1 MNKYIELQA
10 GTKVPKEKLD
20 TFVTEIE
27 KIMDGALLLDE
38 DTVVLDFDNVGD
50 VWKDVL
56 NLYPTRCIKTTRG
69 AHLYYKR
76 PANKRINNA
85 TNARTYI
92 GLQADYKTGF
102 NNKKSLVTVKQNG
115 IMREVL
121 NDTPIDNLPEL
132 PIALY
137 PIYSKNTNMYEMD
150 DGDGRNSEI
159 YSHIRMLKDNK
170 VEDTD
175 IGKFANFI
183 NTKVFKKPLE
193 QQELMNTIA
202 SAVNAE
208 SNNNGK
214 PSFYTIDEKGKQK
227 LNLTAIEM
235 YMREKLDIREYRN
248 ILFYIKDDKRHYKDT
263 LNGTNIFREIRKTLE
278 KENIVLNTKQD
289 SEILHLIKTDFRIEE
304 DENKKYPI
312 AFRNGWCL
320 YKDKFI
326 KQEKMFTPFYMDVD
340 YDPNANDKNVIN
352 FIKWF
357 CKGDEGL
364 ITLYE
369 EILGHILMLE
379 RFPHHIFF
387 FVAGKGK
394 NGKSTMLNM
403 LNNWTAGLNST
414 TALDQFEKETYAYDL
429 IGKIVNLGDDIDD
442 TYIEKSRV
450 IKVIA
455 GGSKIKARALYSMP
469 VDFKSTATLIFSCNN
484 MPTFKDKSG
493 GMARRVVCFP
503 CNSNVEYGKIDLDLD
518 DKLTTDSA
526 KSTLLNLAIKGMKR
540 IIANG
545 GELTITETSKALTE
559 RYLIENDSIAMFFS
573 ETNVN
578 KLCDDM
584 ENNTFTKLYSLYQMF
599 CDENGY
605 TPSGKNTLS
614 KKLDE
619 FGFES
624 FTGAGNVRKIRPKK
638 W

>member
-38 DTVVLDFDNVGD
+38 DTVVVDFDHVGD
-50 VWKDVL
+50 LWKDIL

-85 TNARTYI
+85 PARTYI

-121 NDTPIDNLPEL
+121 NDTPLDNLPEL
-132 PIALY
+132 PVALY
-137 PIYSKNTNMYEMD
+137 PIYSKKTNMYEMD
-150 DGDGRNSEI
+150 DGDGRNNEI
-159 YSHIRMLKDNK
+159 FSHIRMLKENK
-170 VEDTD
+170 VEDSD

-208 SNNNGK
+208 SNNDGK

-227 LNLTAIEM
+227 LDLTAIEM
-235 YMREKLDIREYRN
+235 YMRKKLDIREYRN
-248 ILFYIKDDKRHYKDT
+248 ILFYIKDDKRYEKDT
-263 LNGTNIFREIRKTLE
+263 LNGINIFREIRKTLE

-289 SEILHLIKTDFRIEE
+289 SEILHLIKTDSRIEE
-304 DENKKYPI
+304 DKNKKYPI

-320 YKDKFI
+320 YRDQFI
-326 KQEKMFTPFYMDVD
+326 KQEKIFTPFYMDVD
-340 YDPNANDKNVIN
+340 YDPSANDKNVVDFIN
-352 FIKWF
+352 WF

-403 LNNWTAGLNST
+403 LNNWTDGLNST

-503 CNSNVEYGKIDLDLD
+503 CNSNIEYGKIDLDLD

-526 KSTLLNLAIKGMKR
+526 KSTLLNLGIKGMKR

-545 GELTITETSKALTE
+545 GELTVTEASKKMTE

-573 ETNVN
+573 ETDVN
-578 KLCDDM
+578 AMCDDM
-584 ENNTFTKLYSLYQMF
+584 KNNTFTKLYTIYQIF
-599 CDENGY
+599 CEDNGY

>member
-38 DTVVLDFDNVGD
+38 DTVVVDFDHVGD
-50 VWKDVL
+50 LWKDIL

-85 TNARTYI
+85 PARTYI

-121 NDTPIDNLPEL
+121 NDTPLDNLPEL
-132 PIALY
+132 PVALY
-137 PIYSKNTNMYEMD
+137 PIYSKKTNMYEMD
-150 DGDGRNSEI
+150 DGDGRNNEI
-159 YSHIRMLKDNK
+159 FSHIRMLKENK
-170 VEDTD
+170 VEDSD

-193 QQELMNTIA
+193 QQELINTIA

-208 SNNNGK
+208 SNNDGK
-214 PSFYTIDEKGKQK
+214 PSFYTVDEKGKQK

-248 ILFYIKDDKRHYKDT
+248 ILFYIKDDKRYEKDT
-263 LNGTNIFREIRKTLE
+263 LNGINIFREIRKTLE

-289 SEILHLIKTDFRIEE
+289 SEILHLIKTDSRIEE
-304 DENKKYPI
+304 DKNKKYPI
-312 AFRNGWCL
+312 SFRNGWCL

-326 KQEKMFTPFYMDVD
+326 KQEKIFTPFYMDVD
-340 YDPNANDKNVIN
+340 YDPEANDKNVVDFIN
-352 FIKWF
+352 WF

-403 LNNWTAGLNST
+403 LNNWTDGLNST
-414 TALDQFEKETYAYDL
+414 TVLDQFEKETYAYDL

-503 CNSNVEYGKIDLDLD
+503 CNNNIEYGKIDLDLD

-573 ETNVN
+573 ETDVN

-584 ENNTFTKLYSLYQMF
+584 ANNTFTKLYSLYQMF

>member
-1 MNKYIELQA
+1 ME
-10 GTKVPKEKLD
+10 
-20 TFVTEIE
+20 
-27 KIMDGALLLDE
+27 
-38 DTVVLDFDNVGD
+38 
-50 VWKDVL
+50 
-56 NLYPTRCIKTTRG
+56 
-69 AHLYYKR
+69 
-76 PANKRINNA
+76 
-85 TNARTYI
+85 
-92 GLQADYKTGF
+92 
-102 NNKKSLVTVKQNG
+102 SLVFTQ
-115 IMREVL
+115 
-121 NDTPIDNLPEL
+121 
-132 PIALY
+132 
-137 PIYSKNTNMYEMD
+137 
-150 DGDGRNSEI
+150 
-159 YSHIRMLKDNK
+159 
-170 VEDTD
+170 
-175 IGKFANFI
+175 F
-183 NTKVFKKPLE
+183 
-193 QQELMNTIA
+193 
-202 SAVNAE
+202 
-208 SNNNGK
+208 
-214 PSFYTIDEKGKQK
+214 DEKGKQK

-326 KQEKMFTPFYMDVD
+326 KQEKIFTPFYMDVD
-340 YDPNANDKNVIN
+340 YDPEANDKNVID
-352 FIKWF
+352 FINWF

-503 CNSNVEYGKIDLDLD
+503 CNNNIEYGKIDLDLD

-573 ETNVN
+573 ETDVN

-584 ENNTFTKLYSLYQMF
+584 ANNTFTKLYSLYQMF

>member
-159 YSHIRMLKDNK
+159 YSHIRMLKNNK

-326 KQEKMFTPFYMDVD
+326 KQEKIFTPFYMDVD
-340 YDPNANDKNVIN
+340 YDPEANDKNVID
-352 FIKWF
+352 FINWF

-573 ETNVN
+573 ETDVN
-578 KLCDDM
+578 ELCDDM
-584 ENNTFTKLYSLYQMF
+584 ANNTFTKLYSLYQMF

>member
-38 DTVVLDFDNVGD
+38 DTVVVDFDHVGD
-50 VWKDVL
+50 LWKDIL

-85 TNARTYI
+85 PARTYI

-121 NDTPIDNLPEL
+121 NDTPLDNLPEL
-132 PIALY
+132 PVALY
-137 PIYSKNTNMYEMD
+137 PIYSKKTNMYEMD
-150 DGDGRNSEI
+150 DGDGRNNEI
-159 YSHIRMLKDNK
+159 FSHIRMLKENK
-170 VEDTD
+170 VEDSD

-193 QQELMNTIA
+193 QQELINTIA

-208 SNNNGK
+208 SNNDGK

-248 ILFYIKDDKRHYKDT
+248 ILFYIKDDKRYEKDT

-304 DENKKYPI
+304 DKNKKYPI

-326 KQEKMFTPFYMDVD
+326 KQEKIFTPFYMDVD
-340 YDPNANDKNVIN
+340 YDPEANDKNVVDFIN
-352 FIKWF
+352 WF

-403 LNNWTAGLNST
+403 LNNWTDGLNST

-503 CNSNVEYGKIDLDLD
+503 CNNNIEYGKIDLDLD

-573 ETNVN
+573 ETDVN

-584 ENNTFTKLYSLYQMF
+584 ANNTFTKLYSLYQMF

>member
-115 IMREVL
+115 VMREVL
-121 NDTPIDNLPEL
+121 NDTPLDNLPEL

-170 VEDTD
+170 VEDSD

-193 QQELMNTIA
+193 QQELINTIA

-208 SNNNGK
+208 SNNDGK
-214 PSFYTIDEKGKQK
+214 PSFYTVDEKGKQK

-248 ILFYIKDDKRHYKDT
+248 ILFYIKDDKRYEKDT
-263 LNGTNIFREIRKTLE
+263 LNGINIFREIRKTLE

-289 SEILHLIKTDFRIEE
+289 SEILHLIKTDSRIEE
-304 DENKKYPI
+304 DKNKKYPI
-312 AFRNGWCL
+312 SFRNGWCL

-326 KQEKMFTPFYMDVD
+326 KQEKIFTPFYMDVD
-340 YDPNANDKNVIN
+340 YDPEANDKNVVDFIN
-352 FIKWF
+352 WF

-403 LNNWTAGLNST
+403 LNNWTDGLNST

-503 CNSNVEYGKIDLDLD
+503 CNNNIEYGKIDLDLD

-573 ETNVN
+573 ETDVN

-584 ENNTFTKLYSLYQMF
+584 ANNTFTKLYSLYQMF

>member
-10 GTKVPKEKLD
+10 GTKVPKGKLD

-38 DTVVLDFDNVGD
+38 DTVVVDFDHVGD
-50 VWKDVL
+50 LWKDIL

-85 TNARTYI
+85 PARTYI

-132 PIALY
+132 PVALY
-137 PIYSKNTNMYEMD
+137 PIYSKTVNMYEMD
-150 DGDGRNSEI
+150 DGDGRNNEI
-159 YSHIRMLKDNK
+159 YRHIRMLKENK

-193 QQELMNTIA
+193 QQELINTIA

-208 SNNNGK
+208 SNNDGK
-214 PSFYTIDEKGKQK
+214 PSFYTVDEKGKQK

-248 ILFYIKDDKRHYKDT
+248 ILFYIKDDKRYEKDT
-263 LNGTNIFREIRKTLE
+263 LNGINIFREIRKTLE

-289 SEILHLIKTDFRIEE
+289 SEILHLIKTDSRIEE
-304 DENKKYPI
+304 DKNKKYPI

-320 YKDKFI
+320 YRDQFI
-326 KQEKMFTPFYMDVD
+326 KQEKIFTPFYMDVD
-340 YDPNANDKNVIN
+340 YDPSANDENVIN

-357 CKGDEGL
+357 CKDDEGL
-364 ITLYE
+364 ITLFE

-403 LNNWTAGLNST
+403 LNNWTDGLNST

-503 CNSNVEYGKIDLDLD
+503 CNNNIEYGKIDLDLD

-573 ETNVN
+573 ETDIN

-584 ENNTFTKLYSLYQMF
+584 ANNTFTKLYSLYQMF